1 MKRGPL
7 VNFVSSATSLSIGPT
22 IMLKR
27 RQVLL
32 AVGASVSGLSLPA
45 LGQTADSSLKG
56 TPIENI
62 KLTHL
67 TVNKNAPVVFY
78 SPSVS
83 PQAVLD
89 IFKAVGLPVQGKVG
103 LKVVFG
109 NQRDR
114 AKMIDPAL
122 LKPWTAPARTLL
134 LIWQPLNPSVM
145 TRSLRSIFWMPKKK

>member
-1 MKRGPL
+1 
-7 VNFVSSATSLSIGPT
+7 
-22 IMLKR
+22 MLKR

-45 LGQTADSSLKG
+45 LAQTADSSLKG

-83 PQAVLD
+83 PQAVLTYSKPSD
-89 IFKAVGLPVQGKVG
+89 CPYKAK
-103 LKVVFG
+103 
-109 NQRDR
+109 
-114 AKMIDPAL
+114 
-122 LKPWTAPARTLL
+122 
-134 LIWQPLNPSVM
+134 SV
-145 TRSLRSIFWMPKKK
+145 

>member
-1 MKRGPL
+1 
-7 VNFVSSATSLSIGPT
+7 
-22 IMLKR
+22 MLKR

-45 LGQTADSSLKG
+45 LAQTADSSLKG

-122 LKPWTAPARTLL
+122 LKPIADELHATLIESNYMDVPARTLL

>member
-1 MKRGPL
+1 
-7 VNFVSSATSLSIGPT
+7 
-22 IMLKR
+22 MLKR

-45 LGQTADSSLKG
+45 LAQTVDSSLKG

-67 TVNKNAPVVFY
+67 TDNKNALVVFY
-78 SPSVS
+78 STSVS

-103 LKVVFG
+103 LSKSGEGEAG
-109 NQRDR
+109 NGGANRE
-114 AKMIDPAL
+114 
-122 LKPWTAPARTLL
+122 
-134 LIWQPLNPSVM
+134 
-145 TRSLRSIFWMPKKK
+145 

>member
-1 MKRGPL
+1 
-7 VNFVSSATSLSIGPT
+7 
-22 IMLKR
+22 MLKR

-45 LGQTADSSLKG
+45 LAQTVDSSLKR

-67 TVNKNAPVVFY
+67 TDNKNAPVVFY

-89 IFKAVGLPVQGKVG
+89 IFKAVGLPAQGKVG

-114 AKMIDPAL
+114 AKMIDEMIGAVRRAWDERR
-122 LKPWTAPARTLL
+122 K
-134 LIWQPLNPSVM
+134 
-145 TRSLRSIFWMPKKK
+145 

>member
-1 MKRGPL
+1 
-7 VNFVSSATSLSIGPT
+7 
-22 IMLKR
+22 MLKR

-45 LGQTADSSLKG
+45 FAKTAGNSLKG

-62 KLTHL
+62 NLTHL
-67 TVNKNAPVVFY
+67 TDKKDAPVVYY
-78 SPSVS
+78 SPRVS

-122 LKPWTAPARTLL
+122 LKPIADESRR
-134 LIWQPLNPSVM
+134 PSG
-145 TRSLRSIFWMPKKK
+145 S

>member
-1 MKRGPL
+1 
-7 VNFVSSATSLSIGPT
+7 
-22 IMLKR
+22 MLKR

-45 LGQTADSSLKG
+45 LAQTADSSLKG

-114 AKMIDPAL
+114 AK
-122 LKPWTAPARTLL
+122 T
-134 LIWQPLNPSVM
+134 
-145 TRSLRSIFWMPKKK
+145 